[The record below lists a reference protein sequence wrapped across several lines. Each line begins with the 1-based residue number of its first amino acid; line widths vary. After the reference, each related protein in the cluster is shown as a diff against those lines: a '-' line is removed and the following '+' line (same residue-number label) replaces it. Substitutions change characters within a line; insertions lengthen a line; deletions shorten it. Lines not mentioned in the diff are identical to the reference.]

1 MNLDFDKKLIDK
13 EEERQSIFL
22 QEKHMERDFLIFKE
36 VSFSKRGIKNKWE
49 DE

>member
-1 MNLDFDKKLIDK
+1 MNLDFDNQFIDK
-13 EEERQSIFL
+13 EDTRKSIFL